1 MPISASEPI
10 KLPSPSPPVDSPAPR
25 RSKRRRGMDP
35 DEDSSEVEIVEG
47 PPKSTDKV
55 QVGPVRISFIILKL
69 LLLTLFVKIARKAAS
84 PYRQTGFG

>member
-1 MPISASEPI
+1 M
-10 KLPSPSPPVDSPAPR
+10 DSPAPR

-55 QVGPVRISFIILKL
+55 QVGLVRISFIILKL
-69 LLLTLFVKIARKAAS
+69 LLLTLSVIIARKAAS
-84 PYRQTGFG
+84 TYQQTGFG